1 MKGRDVRSRDAA
13 CHVHKGQCSRHGISI
28 ANALG
33 IEAASFARG
42 TGKSFGD
49 VNEVTELVE
58 VPSLCLGS
66 ETGMRRAKI

>member
-1 MKGRDVRSRDAA
+1 MPRPYIKVNARGMELTV
-13 CHVHKGQCSRHGISI
+13 

-49 VNEVTELVE
+49 GDEVTELVE

-66 ETGMRRAKI
+66 ETGMKRAKI

>member
-1 MKGRDVRSRDAA
+1 MPRPYIKVNARGMELAV
-13 CHVHKGQCSRHGISI
+13 

-33 IEAASFARG
+33 IEAASFASGSG
-42 TGKSFGD
+42 TSFGD

>member
-1 MKGRDVRSRDAA
+1 MPRPYIKVNARGMELAV
-13 CHVHKGQCSRHGISI
+13 

-49 VNEVTELVE
+49 GDENWERD
-58 VPSLCLGS
+58 LGS